1 MERNRPAC
9 RNDTTTRVRL
19 LVLALGASMCFL
31 TAQAAAPK
39 NNILLLIADDYGADS
54 SSLFNP
60 TNTQIADTGLY
71 ALFATN
77 RVGSINT
84 TPVPLVVVE
93 GVD

>member
-39 NNILLLIADDYGADS
+39 NNI
-54 SSLFNP
+54 FK
-60 TNTQIADTGLY
+60 
-71 ALFATN
+71 
-77 RVGSINT
+77 T
-84 TPVPLVVVE
+84 TPVPLVVIE